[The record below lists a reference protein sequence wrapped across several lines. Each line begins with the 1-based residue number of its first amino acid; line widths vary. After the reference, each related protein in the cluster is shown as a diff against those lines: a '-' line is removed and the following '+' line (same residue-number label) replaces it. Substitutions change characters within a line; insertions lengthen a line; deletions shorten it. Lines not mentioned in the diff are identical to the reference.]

1 MGDRASQVWI
11 GILTYWQVGNEADF
25 SRKTMASGT
34 AMAAV
39 AVSSSFTFGM
49 VLTLLGNIKLTLAR
63 RLDIGEARVGGLLSA
78 LNLALIPMM
87 VISGIWVDASGVRPI
102 LSIGCLLTAIGIFGL
117 TLGDNYRS
125 ALSALVFMGMGAA
138 GIGTASAVL
147 MPRGFWPDQVVASLN
162 LGSVFFALG
171 ALVMPALTDFLLRR
185 FEFRRT
191 MIILS
196 LMCLLPAAVA
206 LSLDFTAPVAGGRPE
221 DVFNYQYLWLGGLVF
236 LLYAPLEFAVGTWAT
251 TFLTEL
257 GVRERRAAWLLSGF
271 WLTFLAGRLVMA
283 FAQHQHYLR
292 EGWSAWL
299 LFPLALGVS
308 VVLSNLGGA
317 VNGARAALGL
327 LLLGFLMGPIFP
339 TLLGIVFKQVPENL
353 WGTTYGILFA
363 VGSSSSLIMAPLA
376 GAYAR
381 RKSVHETF
389 RLLAPLALVLLCAAL
404 LIGLQGGFSR

>member
-1 MGDRASQVWI
+1 
-11 GILTYWQVGNEADF
+11 
-25 SRKTMASGT
+25 MASGT

-138 GIGTASAVL
+138 GIGTASVVL

-162 LGSVFFALG
+162 LGNVFFALG

-191 MIILS
+191 MGIIS
-196 LMCLLPAAVA
+196 LLCLLPAAVA
-206 LSLDFTAPVAGGRPE
+206 LPLDFNASVAGGGPE
-221 DVFNYQYLWLGGLVF
+221 RVFDYQYLWLGGLVF

-283 FAQHQHYLR
+283 VAQHQHYLR

-317 VNGARAALGL
+317 VHGARAALGL

-339 TLLGIVFKQVPENL
+339 TLLGIVLIQEPENR

-389 RLLAPLALVLLCAAL
+389 RLLAPVALVLLCAAL
-404 LIGLQGGFSR
+404 LIGLQGGFSRK